1 MDEEALLCEVLY
13 VVLSP
18 MDGYHAQG
26 TLLSVHRVIQERYL
40 GMYPGVRQVNMV
52 MLPEFA
58 ARSSV
63 LLRYLERLVKRNT
76 CIVCRVSCRASLIPS
91 GVNSVDSF
99 FFHGSM
105 TYFQIHTL
113 FYAIN
118 RLKCELVILR
128 TAELWV
134 TLSPTASPLS

>member
-40 GMYPGVRQVNMV
+40 GMDPGVRQVNMV

-99 FFHGSM
+99 FF
-105 TYFQIHTL
+105 TV
-113 FYAIN
+113 A
-118 RLKCELVILR
+118 
-128 TAELWV
+128 
-134 TLSPTASPLS
+134 